1 MELSSVVEQAPKWG
15 VFLFYFC
22 HQFPQGGYYWA
33 ACKGNTQL
41 INEKQFL
48 FKSKKTKWQTEIPED
63 FACPI
68 PPVNG
73 ANFVG
78 REWVISGHLANRFGS
93 ELGTSTKLMHGVIDL
108 TSTPNDYLNTAFDD
122 DVSLCK
128 SCRKNA
134 LPRSA
139 QERL

>member
-1 MELSSVVEQAPKWG
+1 MGSVSI
-15 VFLFYFC
+15 FFC
-22 HQFPQGGYYWA
+22 HQFPQGSYYWA
-33 ACKGNTQL
+33 ACKGNAQL
-41 INEKQFL
+41 INEKQFFL
-48 FKSKKTKWQTEIPED
+48 SQKKTKWQTEIPEG

-73 ANFVG
+73 ADFVR
-78 REWVISGHLANRFGS
+78 REWVISCHLANRFGR
-93 ELGTSTKLMHGVIDL
+93 ELGTNTKLMHGVIDSI
-108 TSTPNDYLNTAFDD
+108 STPNDYLNTAFDD
-122 DVSLCK
+122 VVSLCR